1 MSTFDNIK
9 TNLEKVSDYLNLTHG
24 KKELLLT
31 HIKINQKFCNNCD
44 ACI

>member
-24 KKELLLT
+24 KKT
-31 HIKINQKFCNNCD
+31 FAKSYKNKSKIL
-44 ACI
+44 